1 MRSALAI
8 AALVFTLNAQ
18 EIDRIAVVV
27 NNQAIT
33 MGDWEQQ
40 ERFEAMSNSE
50 PWEGVKRSHDAL
62 DRLIDRALILE
73 QMQRAGVTR
82 ADATATSAQF
92 QTFRAQLKLEN
103 DDEWKATL
111 KRYGLLEADVADIIA
126 EQSAVLHFMEQR
138 FRPAVHIA
146 PEDVRRY
153 YRDTYIPEFAKTAKA
168 GTKPPPV
175 DQVQQQIT
183 TVLAEQRMNDLFAT
197 WLKTLRTQANIRR
210 VAKEA
215 K

>member
-1 MRSALAI
+1 
-8 AALVFTLNAQ
+8 
-18 EIDRIAVVV
+18 
-27 NNQAIT
+27 
-33 MGDWEQQ
+33 
-40 ERFEAMSNSE
+40 
-50 PWEGVKRSHDAL
+50 
-62 DRLIDRALILE
+62 
-73 QMQRAGVTR
+73 
-82 ADATATSAQF
+82 
-92 QTFRAQLKLEN
+92 
-103 DDEWKATL
+103 
-111 KRYGLLEADVADIIA
+111 LLEADVADIIA
-126 EQSAVLHFMEQR
+126 EQTAVLHFMEQR